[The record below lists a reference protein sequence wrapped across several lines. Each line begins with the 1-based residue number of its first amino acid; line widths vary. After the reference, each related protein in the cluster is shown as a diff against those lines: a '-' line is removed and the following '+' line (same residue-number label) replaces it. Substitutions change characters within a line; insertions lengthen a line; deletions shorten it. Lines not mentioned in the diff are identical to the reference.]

1 MASTHIDIDTAPW
14 AVGTAFC
21 GQSAIYEGKEIV
33 RVKML
38 SDRRAEGGS
47 TAWLVKFSPPPG
59 KLIKIV
65 ATARSDEHV
74 FNLEG
79 GRGTKTGQP
88 VSSSGGYSLNPNGQ
102 PHSAFIGQETVAFV
116 VYSGELDEVH
126 SMEVV
131 DIEPAEGA
139 SSWLPTRS

>member
-14 AVGTAFC
+14 TVGTTFC
-21 GQSAIYEGKEIV
+21 GQAAIYEGKELVQV
-33 RVKML
+33 RML
-38 SDRRAEGGS
+38 SDRRDEGGGS
-47 TAWLVKFSPPPG
+47 AWLVKFSPPPG
-59 KLIKIV
+59 KLIKII
-65 ATARSDEHV
+65 ATAQSDEHV

-88 VSSSGGYSLNPNGQ
+88 VRSSGGYTLNPKGQ

-116 VYSGELDEVH
+116 VYSGELDEIH

-131 DIEPAEGA
+131 DIDAAEA
-139 SSWLPTRS
+139 TSP